1 MLRNALGS
9 KTITATTCTRSL
21 SAQYSQSKGFI
32 STPPTLTQT
41 YARFFEFKP
50 HPPPTPPS
58 THFRPPIARSK
69 KEVGGFA
76 SCIFLG
82 AEPAR
87 DSVKECVFVRC
98 AGRGWR
104 AAQALGETAGARA
117 W

>member
-9 KTITATTCTRSL
+9 KPITATTCTRSL

-58 THFRPPIARSK
+58 NHFRPPIARSK

-76 SCIFLG
+76 SCILLG
-82 AEPAR
+82 ALPAR
-87 DSVKECVFVRC
+87 DSG
-98 AGRGWR
+98 GRVCGC
-104 AAQALGETAGARA
+104 EM
-117 W
+117 